1 MPVARLIDTSISID
15 APPSAVWRALT
26 DPVLMKEWMAEPEM
40 QLNIVTDWTVGT
52 PVVITGRHHVRFE
65 NRGVVLRFEPDSV
78 LEYSHLSSVSR
89 LPDRPESY
97 TKLSFRLAAAGS
109 YSTALCLTISAFP
122 TESIFRHFD
131 FYWRT
136 TLGILKRF
144 VEERVS
150 AAC

>member
-1 MPVARLIDTSISID
+1 MIDASICID

-26 DPVLMKEWMAEPEM
+26 DPALMKEWMAEPEM
-40 QLNIVTDWTVGT
+40 QIDIVTDWTVGS
-52 PVVITGRHHVRFE
+52 PVVITGRHHVHFE
-65 NRGVVLRFEPDSV
+65 NRGVVLRFEPESV
-78 LEYSHLSSVSR
+78 LEYTHLSSFSR

-97 TKLSFRLAAAGS
+97 TTLSFRITPAGPR
-109 YSTALCLTISAFP
+109 STALRLTISGFP

-136 TLGILKRF
+136 TLAILKRF
-144 VEERVS
+144 VEERGS

>member
-1 MPVARLIDTSISID
+1 MTVARVIDASIGIA

-26 DPVLMKEWMAEPEM
+26 DPALMKKWMAEPEM
-40 QLNIVTDWTVGT
+40 QIDIVTDWTVGS

-65 NRGVVLRFEPDSV
+65 NRGVVLRFEPGSV

-89 LPDRPESY
+89 LSDRPESY
-97 TKLSFRLAAAGS
+97 TTLSFRITPAGTH
-109 YSTALCLTISAFP
+109 STSLRLTISGFP

-136 TLGILKRF
+136 TLMILKRF
-144 VEERVS
+144 VEGASR